1 MSINAAVYQSV
12 IERNEKIIFLPYRDL
27 IDRPRIMPVMEHD
40 ARFVHLEI
48 FERLKMP
55 PRLLAHLTLVHDA
68 EKWLLKEIAA
78 TFPKVKIDKE
88 LALFGAATHD
98 IGKCV
103 CKNELTQPGRE
114 HEAQGQ
120 KLLLSL
126 GASPQMAAFAKN
138 HSTWSERSS
147 IESLLVSLADKIWK
161 GSRVAELEDLVA
173 SKISQASALEKWE
186 AYLLLDDIIQKIAS
200 GADKRL
206 AWQNQFEV

>member
-1 MSINAAVYQSV
+1 M
-12 IERNEKIIFLPYRDL
+12 L
-27 IDRPRIMPVMEHD
+27 VMEHD

-68 EKWLLKEIAA
+68 EKRLLKEIATA
-78 TFPKVKIDKE
+78 FPKVKIDKE

-138 HSTWSERSS
+138 HSTWSERST

-161 GSRVAELEDLVA
+161 GSRVAELEDLAA
-173 SKISQASALEKWE
+173 SKIFQASALEKWE

-200 GADKRL
+200 DADKRL

>member
-1 MSINAAVYQSV
+1 MK
-12 IERNEKIIFLPYRDL
+12 KIIFLLYRDL
-27 IDRPRIMPVMEHD
+27 IDRPRIMLVMEHD

-68 EKWLLKEIAA
+68 EKRLLKEMEGA
-78 TFPKVKIDKE
+78 FPKVKIDKE

-126 GASPQMAAFAKN
+126 GASAQMAAFAKN
-138 HSTWSERSS
+138 HSTWSERST

-173 SKISQASALEKWE
+173 AKISQASVLEKWE

-206 AWQNQFEV
+206 AWQNQFAV

>member
-1 MSINAAVYQSV
+1 M
-12 IERNEKIIFLPYRDL
+12 IEGMKKIIFLLYRDL
-27 IDRPRIMPVMEHD
+27 IDRPRIMLVMEHD

-68 EKWLLKEIAA
+68 EKRLLKEMAA
-78 TFPKVKIDKE
+78 AFPKVKIDKE

-103 CKNELTQPGRE
+103 CKNELTQPGRK

-138 HSTWSERSS
+138 HSSWSERSS

-173 SKISQASALEKWE
+173 AKFSQASALEKWE

-200 GADKRL
+200 DADKRL
-206 AWQNQFEV
+206 VWQNQFEV

>member
-1 MSINAAVYQSV
+1 MSINAKVYQSV
-12 IERNEKIIFLPYRDL
+12 IERDEKNIFLLYRDL
-27 IDRPRIMPVMEHD
+27 IDRQRIMLAMEHD

-68 EKWLLKEIAA
+68 EKRLLKEMEAA
-78 TFPKVKIDKE
+78 FPKVKIDKE

-103 CKNELTQPGRE
+103 CKNELTQPGHE

-126 GASPQMAAFAKN
+126 I
-138 HSTWSERSS
+138 SEKGYNFIVHRGSLYAPILES
-147 IESLLVSLADKIWK
+147 IAVPLCS
-161 GSRVAELEDLVA
+161 GELEQRIPAVGKFLTEY
-173 SKISQASALEKWE
+173 ALNI
-186 AYLLLDDIIQKIAS
+186 LLS
-200 GADKRL
+200 
-206 AWQNQFEV
+206 F

>member
-1 MSINAAVYQSV
+1 MK
-12 IERNEKIIFLPYRDL
+12 KIIFLLYRDL
-27 IDRPRIMPVMEHD
+27 IDHPRIMLVMEHD

-68 EKWLLKEIAA
+68 EKRLLKEMEGA
-78 TFPKVKIDKE
+78 FPKVKIDKE

-103 CKNELTQPGRE
+103 YKKELTQLGRE

-126 GASPQMAAFAKN
+126 GASAQMAAFAKN
-138 HSTWSERSS
+138 HSSWSERST
-147 IESLLVSLADKIWK
+147 IELLLVSLADKIWK

-173 SKISQASALEKWE
+173 AKISQASALEKWE

-200 GADKRL
+200 DADKRL

>member
-1 MSINAAVYQSV
+1 MK
-12 IERNEKIIFLPYRDL
+12 KIIFLLYRDL
-27 IDRPRIMPVMEHD
+27 IDRPRIMLVMEHD

-68 EKWLLKEIAA
+68 EKWLLKEMSAA
-78 TFPKVKIDKE
+78 FPKVKIDKE

-138 HSTWSERSS
+138 HSTWSERST

-161 GSRVAELEDLVA
+161 GSRVADLEDLVA
-173 SKISQASALEKWE
+173 AKISQASALEKWE
-186 AYLLLDDIIQKIAS
+186 VYLLLDDIIQKIAS

-206 AWQNQFEV
+206 AWQNQFGV

>member
-1 MSINAAVYQSV
+1 MK
-12 IERNEKIIFLPYRDL
+12 KIIFLLYRDL
-27 IDRPRIMPVMEHD
+27 IDRPRIMLAMEHD
-40 ARFVHLEI
+40 ARFVHFEI
-48 FERLKMP
+48 FERLDMP

-68 EKWLLKEIAA
+68 EKWLLKEMAA
-78 TFPKVKIDKE
+78 AFPKVKIDKE

-126 GASPQMAAFAKN
+126 GASAQMAAFAKN
-138 HSTWSERSS
+138 HSSWSERST

-161 GSRVAELEDLVA
+161 GSRVSELEDLVA
-173 SKISQASALEKWE
+173 AKISQASALEKWE

-206 AWQNQFEV
+206 AWQNRFEV

>member
-1 MSINAAVYQSV
+1 M
-12 IERNEKIIFLPYRDL
+12 IERNEKIIFLLYRDL

-40 ARFVHLEI
+40 TRFIHLEI

-68 EKWLLKEIAA
+68 EKRLLKKMAA
-78 TFPKVKIDKE
+78 AFPKVKIDKE

-103 CKNELTQPGRE
+103 CKNELTQSGRE

-126 GASPQMAAFAKN
+126 GASAQMAAFAKN
-138 HSTWSERSS
+138 HSSWSERST
-147 IESLLVSLADKIWK
+147 IESLLVSLVDKIWK
-161 GSRVAELEDLVA
+161 GSRVADLEDLVA
-173 SKISQASALEKWE
+173 AKISQASALEKWE

-200 GADKRL
+200 DADKRL

>member
-1 MSINAAVYQSV
+1 MK
-12 IERNEKIIFLPYRDL
+12 KIIFLLYRDL
-27 IDRPRIMPVMEHD
+27 IDRPRIMLAMKHD
-40 ARFVHLEI
+40 ARFIHLEI

-68 EKWLLKEIAA
+68 EKRLFKEMAA
-78 TFPKVKIDKE
+78 AFPKVKIDKE

-103 CKNELTQPGRE
+103 CKNELTQLGHE

-126 GASPQMAAFAKN
+126 GANAQMAAFAKN
-138 HSTWSERSS
+138 HSTWSERST

-161 GSRVAELEDLVA
+161 GNRVAELEDLVA
-173 SKISQASALEKWE
+173 AKISQASALEKWE

-200 GADKRL
+200 DADKRL

>member
-1 MSINAAVYQSV
+1 MLA
-12 IERNEKIIFLPYRDL
+12 
-27 IDRPRIMPVMEHD
+27 MEHD

-68 EKWLLKEIAA
+68 
-78 TFPKVKIDKE
+78 KVKIDKE

-138 HSTWSERSS
+138 HSTWSERST

-173 SKISQASALEKWE
+173 AKISQASALEKWE

-200 GADKRL
+200 DADKRL
-206 AWQNQFEV
+206 AWQNQFGV

>member
-1 MSINAAVYQSV
+1 MK
-12 IERNEKIIFLPYRDL
+12 KIIFLLYRDL
-27 IDRPRIMPVMEHD
+27 IDRPRIMLVMEHD

-68 EKWLLKEIAA
+68 EKWLLKEMSAA
-78 TFPKVKIDKE
+78 FPKVKIDKE

-126 GASPQMAAFAKN
+126 GASAQMAAFAKN
-138 HSTWSERSS
+138 HSTWSERST

-161 GSRVAELEDLVA
+161 GSRVAELEDLVV

>member
-1 MSINAAVYQSV
+1 M
-12 IERNEKIIFLPYRDL
+12 
-27 IDRPRIMPVMEHD
+27 IDRPRIMLVMEHD

-68 EKWLLKEIAA
+68 EKRLLKEIAA
-78 TFPKVKIDKE
+78 AFPKVKIDKE

-126 GASPQMAAFAKN
+126 GDSPQMAAFAKN
-138 HSTWSERSS
+138 HSTWSERST

-173 SKISQASALEKWE
+173 AKISQASALEKWE

>member
-1 MSINAAVYQSV
+1 M
-12 IERNEKIIFLPYRDL
+12 L
-27 IDRPRIMPVMEHD
+27 VMEHD

-68 EKWLLKEIAA
+68 EKRLLKEIAA
-78 TFPKVKIDKE
+78 AFPKVKIDKE

-138 HSTWSERSS
+138 HSTWSERST

-161 GSRVAELEDLVA
+161 GSRVADLEDLVA
-173 SKISQASALEKWE
+173 AKISQASALEKWK

-200 GADKRL
+200 DADKRL
-206 AWQNQFEV
+206 AWQNRFEV

>member
-1 MSINAAVYQSV
+1 MK
-12 IERNEKIIFLPYRDL
+12 KIIFFPYRDL
-27 IDRPRIMPVMEHD
+27 IDRPRIMLAMEHD

-68 EKWLLKEIAA
+68 EERLLKEIAA

-103 CKNELTQPGRE
+103 CKNELTQLGRE

-126 GASPQMAAFAKN
+126 GASAQMAAFAKN
-138 HSTWSERSS
+138 HSTWSERST

-173 SKISQASALEKWE
+173 AKISQSSALEKWE
-186 AYLLLDDIIQKIAS
+186 AYLLLDDIIQKIAND
-200 GADKRL
+200 ADERL

>member
-1 MSINAAVYQSV
+1 MK
-12 IERNEKIIFLPYRDL
+12 KIIFLPYRDL
-27 IDRPRIMPVMEHD
+27 IDCPRIMLVMEHD

-68 EKWLLKEIAA
+68 EKRLLKEMEGA
-78 TFPKVKIDKE
+78 FPKVKIDKE

-103 CKNELTQPGRE
+103 CKNELTQPGSE

-126 GASPQMAAFAKN
+126 GASAQMAAFAKN

-173 SKISQASALEKWE
+173 AKISQASALEKWE

-206 AWQNQFEV
+206 AWQNQFAV

>member
-1 MSINAAVYQSV
+1 MFCHKEIP
-12 IERNEKIIFLPYRDL
+12 LYRDL
-27 IDRPRIMPVMEHD
+27 IDRLRIILAMEHD

-68 EKWLLKEIAA
+68 EKRLLKEMEAA
-78 TFPKVKIDKE
+78 FLKVKIDKE

-138 HSTWSERSS
+138 HSSWTERSS

-173 SKISQASALEKWE
+173 SKISQTSALEKWE
-186 AYLLLDDIIQKIAS
+186 AYLLLDDIIQKIS
-200 GADKRL
+200 SDADKRL

>member
-1 MSINAAVYQSV
+1 M
-12 IERNEKIIFLPYRDL
+12 L
-27 IDRPRIMPVMEHD
+27 VMEHD

-68 EKWLLKEIAA
+68 EKWLLKEMSAA
-78 TFPKVKIDKE
+78 FPKVKIDKE

-138 HSTWSERSS
+138 HSTWSERST

-161 GSRVAELEDLVA
+161 GSRVADLEDLVA
-173 SKISQASALEKWE
+173 AKISQASALEKWE
-186 AYLLLDDIIQKIAS
+186 VYLLLDDIIQKIAS

-206 AWQNQFEV
+206 AWQNQFGV

>member
-1 MSINAAVYQSV
+1 M
-12 IERNEKIIFLPYRDL
+12 IERNKKNIFLLYRDL
-27 IDRPRIMPVMEHD
+27 IDRPRIMLAMKHD
-40 ARFVHLEI
+40 ARFIHLEI

-68 EKWLLKEIAA
+68 EKRLLREMAA
-78 TFPKVKIDKE
+78 AFPKVKIDKE

-126 GASPQMAAFAKN
+126 GASEQMAAFAKN
-138 HSTWSERSS
+138 HSSWSERST

-161 GSRVAELEDLVA
+161 GTRVAELEDLIA
-173 SKISQASALEKWE
+173 EEISRASALEKWE